1 MTKVI
6 DTILYIDKF
15 EQHFLGLNCMLQS
28 SRIKY
33 HMKTI
38 GISQSLSNSSS
49 FENNCL
55 NNVENIYQYAGKC
68 DDQQKCKDILEAAMV
83 SNPE

>member
-1 MTKVI
+1 
-6 DTILYIDKF
+6 
-15 EQHFLGLNCMLQS
+15 
-28 SRIKY
+28 
-33 HMKTI
+33 MKTI